1 VAEEYLR
8 QAKAGKWKKEN
19 TVESFK
25 CFDLERI
32 LDAQMYGKEEPER
45 LTQEEYVKL
54 GEGIWSMMMIAL
66 LLMISQLMGGWG

>member
-1 VAEEYLR
+1 MAEEYLR
-8 QAKAGKWKKEN
+8 RAKAGKWKKEN

-25 CFDLERI
+25 CFNLERI

-54 GEGIWSMMMIAL
+54 GEGMEHDDDDSIVIDD
-66 LLMISQLMGGWG
+66 